1 MLDAVIFDLG
11 GVLLSNGRPSDVA
24 RHYPGVDPDALVA
37 AITGPPGEDGD
48 HPWHRLERGEITMKE
63 YQLASRQHLA
73 ALGIPSASEAPAT
86 ERPRPRIEFFG
97 NDAMLDLVGDLR
109 AAGVRTGMLTNNAK
123 EMRPH
128 WWPVA
133 DWPALFDDI
142 VDSHEVGIRKPNPA
156 IYALALARLGV
167 SAERSVF
174 LDDLAANVEGAAAV
188 GLPAI
193 QVLGQGERAISE
205 VRRRAG
211 LSPRGSALHE
221 HPNE

>member
-1 MLDAVIFDLG
+1 VLDAVIFDLG
-11 GVLLSNGRPSDVA
+11 GVLLANGRPSDAVG
-24 RHYPGVDPDALVA
+24 HFPGVDPDALVA

-48 HPWHRLERGEITMKE
+48 HPWHRLERGEITMRE
-63 YQLASRQHLA
+63 YQLASREHLA
-73 ALGIPSASEAPAT
+73 ALGIPRPSAAPGT
-86 ERPRPRIEFFG
+86 ERARPRFEFFG
-97 NDAMLDLVGDLR
+97 NDAMLELVCDLR
-109 AAGVRTGMLTNNAK
+109 SAGVRTGMLTNNAK

-133 DWPALFDDI
+133 DWLALFDDI

-156 IYALALARLGV
+156 IYALALQRLGV
-167 SAERSVF
+167 TADRAVF

-193 QVLGQGERAISE
+193 HVVGRGEAAISE

-211 LSPRGSALHE
+211 LSPRGTALRE
-221 HPNE
+221 HPNG